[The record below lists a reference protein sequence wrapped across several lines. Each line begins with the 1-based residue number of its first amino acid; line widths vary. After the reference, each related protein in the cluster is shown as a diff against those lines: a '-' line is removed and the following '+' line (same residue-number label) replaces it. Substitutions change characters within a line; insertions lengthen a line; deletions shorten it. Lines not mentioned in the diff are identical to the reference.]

1 MNRTTPVS
9 VKLRRATPEDG
20 EFAYRVKK
28 TTLGDYVRQ
37 VWGWDE
43 DEQRR
48 LHQRRFASQ
57 DFRVIVVAGAD
68 AGVLAL
74 SHEADCLRVNQLL
87 LLPEY
92 QDKGVG
98 TAIMRQVLDDA
109 TRSRQPVRL
118 QVFKVN
124 HRAVEFY
131 RRLGFRDAGMDEIHV
146 QMERPV

>member
-1 MNRTTPVS
+1 MRLRPATTRDSQFVY
-9 VKLRRATPEDG
+9 E
-20 EFAYRVKK
+20 VKK
-28 TTLGDYVRQ
+28 KALGEYVGQ

-68 AGVLAL
+68 VGVLAL
-74 SHEADCLRVNQLL
+74 SHEAGCLRVNQLL

-118 QVFKVN
+118 QVLKVN